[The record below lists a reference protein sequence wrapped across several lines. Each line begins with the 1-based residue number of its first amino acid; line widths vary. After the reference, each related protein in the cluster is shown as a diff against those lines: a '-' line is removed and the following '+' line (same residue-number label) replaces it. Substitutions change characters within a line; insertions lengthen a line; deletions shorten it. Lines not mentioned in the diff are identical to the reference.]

1 MAQALLGET
10 KLRLVFEI
18 GVDEKGAP
26 ILKTKTLN
34 NVKND
39 STADQLSQVAN
50 ALASL
55 SQDVLSIV
63 ERADNSEII
72 G

>member
-1 MAQALLGET
+1 MAQALLGDT
-10 KLRLVFEI
+10 KLRLVFEV
-18 GVDEKGAP
+18 GVDEKGNP

-34 NVKND
+34 NIKKD
-39 STADQLSQVAN
+39 STADELSQAAN

-55 SQDVLSIV
+55 SKDVLSSV
-63 ERADNSEII
+63 ERTDNSEII